1 MRLGVRIVLVSM
13 VVALLVA
20 ATGCAGVT
28 PPSLREEQ
36 PATPALPQSSSA
48 ATPTVS
54 NSSGNAPATEPT
66 LTAGTL
72 ASSATSAGVAVGAE
86 LQRTDQWVLG
96 GRIWTMTAD
105 GTADNVTDHP
115 KVQLVAVNAN
125 GSTSVIA
132 EVASAEAK
140 GVATIQGGVNVQ
152 IPSHTVR
159 LQVVTTMRS
168 PKGGGGAPV
177 LDLSLSDV
185 PVVKQL
191 PAQP

>member
-1 MRLGVRIVLVSM
+1 M
-13 VVALLVA
+13 VVALVAA

-54 NSSGNAPATEPT
+54 NASGNAPATEPT

-86 LQRTDQWVLG
+86 LQRTDGWVLG
-96 GRIWTMTAD
+96 GRIWAMTSD

-115 KVQLVAVNAN
+115 KVQLVAVNVN
-125 GSTSVIA
+125 GSTTVIA
-132 EVASAEAK
+132 EVASADAK
-140 GVATIQGGVNVQ
+140 DVATIQGGVNVPIPARTVSLQ
-152 IPSHTVR
+152 I
-159 LQVVTTMRS
+159 QTTLRS

-177 LDLSLSDV
+177 LVVSLSDV